1 MKFKF
6 YLRLMI
12 LGFFGLFMPYF
23 IHVSYTDLFLLAIFA
38 ICIVM
43 FISGFILSLLEVIK
57 EEKSKKDVK

>member
-6 YLRLMI
+6 YLRLMT

-38 ICIVM
+38 ISIAM

-57 EEKSKKDVK
+57 EGKSKMDVK